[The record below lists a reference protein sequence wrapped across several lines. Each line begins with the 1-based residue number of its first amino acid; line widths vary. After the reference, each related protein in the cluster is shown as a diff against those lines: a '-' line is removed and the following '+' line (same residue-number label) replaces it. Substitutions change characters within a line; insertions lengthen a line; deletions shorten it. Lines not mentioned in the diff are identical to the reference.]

1 MTTLGPEPSD
11 SSTPLLG
18 RISLALEHIMGYQ
31 SCGLMSDSKS
41 SGNEWRKLARK
52 ASGKINTAWWL
63 EKLAV
68 PLVISALIASCLILM
83 ARRELPQFPWA
94 ETMFIGLILLLGM
107 GLMAWGLARR
117 NFETPEQAL
126 VRMEASMKMR
136 NALSAAKQGVS
147 PWPPLPPKVDDGTRW
162 RWSRLATPLLAAAL
176 SITASAL
183 LPVTARTD
191 PNAVGRDEP
200 QAWKDLEADLEAL
213 AEDATVQEQ
222 YLEELEKRLEEL
234 RKQNENEWYSH
245 SSMEATDALQ
255 KMHGAELES
264 LNRNLLQAEH
274 ALRSLQKNGGKMSE
288 AGRQRMLNKFEEAM
302 QGLQQGT
309 MKPNQGLL
317 DQLKELDPK
326 NLGPLNQEQLDQL
339 RENLKRQAQNCEQG
353 QGQGQ
358 GQGKA
363 DDWLDEML
371 NEGNDAPGEEGD
383 PNRQGADNGGINRGP
398 GTAPG
403 VLGRISEDLTPGDL
417 KGLESRDLSK
427 SLPGDLLELADGK
440 HEIDKTKIG
449 LRDGGG
455 IQGEGR
461 GGDRVWKDSLLPAEK
476 KALKEFFQ

>member
-1 MTTLGPEPSD
+1 MTTLGPKPSD

-94 ETMFIGLILLLGM
+94 EAMFIGLILLLGM

-371 NEGNDAPGEEGD
+371 NESNDAPGEEGD